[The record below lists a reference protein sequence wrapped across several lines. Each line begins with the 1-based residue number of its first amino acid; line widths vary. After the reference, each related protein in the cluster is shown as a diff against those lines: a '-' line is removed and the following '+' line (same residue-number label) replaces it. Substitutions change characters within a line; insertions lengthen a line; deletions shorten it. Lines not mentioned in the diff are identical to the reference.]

1 MKIKKQNRIFF
12 TVFSFSV
19 MVLFLSGTAML
30 SAQHQNRQR
39 TQHRYQGGRS
49 GRSLNIVCSFS
60 DYAAIAKYI
69 TGGEAQISF
78 IAHGEQDPHF
88 VPPKPSFAMMLTNA
102 DLWIT
107 TGMDLEMW
115 SSTLLDKARNRQI
128 MDGEIGFV
136 SVSDGINILQKLEK
150 GDRTEGDVHLMG
162 NPHINTGP
170 LNWKVIAHNIT
181 IGLIKTDPA
190 NAAYYEMNRDNYID
204 EIDRAIFGD
213 KLVDLFGGETLTK
226 LLENKTLFTFLQN
239 SYEGGQL
246 IDHLGGWL
254 KKAENFRGKKVVAYH
269 KNWAYFAETFGLE
282 IVGYIE
288 PKPGIPPSAKH
299 VQHMTQLIKDQ
310 DIKLMLVASYFEKK
324 SPQMIENKTGI
335 KALFLPLFVQG
346 VPGINNNFELMDY
359 WIDQINAN
367 ID

>member
-39 TQHRYQGGRS
+39 TQHRYRGGRS
-49 GRSLNIVCSFS
+49 GRPLNIVCSFS

-150 GDRTEGDVHLMG
+150 
-162 NPHINTGP
+162 
-170 LNWKVIAHNIT
+170 
-181 IGLIKTDPA
+181 
-190 NAAYYEMNRDNYID
+190 
-204 EIDRAIFGD
+204 
-213 KLVDLFGGETLTK
+213 
-226 LLENKTLFTFLQN
+226 LQK
-239 SYEGGQL
+239 G
-246 IDHLGGWL
+246 
-254 KKAENFRGKKVVAYH
+254 RVR
-269 KNWAYFAETFGLE
+269 
-282 IVGYIE
+282 
-288 PKPGIPPSAKH
+288 
-299 VQHMTQLIKDQ
+299 
-310 DIKLMLVASYFEKK
+310 
-324 SPQMIENKTGI
+324 
-335 KALFLPLFVQG
+335 
-346 VPGINNNFELMDY
+346 
-359 WIDQINAN
+359 
-367 ID
+367 